1 MATKN
6 LIKYSK
12 TVLKDGLRIISENIP
27 SARSISIGVW
37 VDVGSRD
44 EQKSENGI
52 SHFIEH
58 MLFKGTKRRSAKKIA
73 SSLESLGGNI
83 NAFTSREQ
91 TCYMAVILDEHLEQA
106 VDVLSDILMNSTL
119 TPKNIDREKSVVAE
133 EIHEVFENPSDLVHE
148 HFTENFW
155 SNQPLGRSILG
166 TEITVRSFDR
176 KDIKAY
182 MKKSYLSGRVV
193 IAAAG
198 NVSHRKLVELVKKK
212 FHFSEG
218 IGNRG
223 EDAISPSQFTKHIY
237 TNGSAQNHLCLGFP
251 GIKFSHPDRYNILA
265 LYTYLGSGMSS
276 VLFQKIREEKGMAY
290 SIYSFA
296 DFFRDNGMMGIYFGT
311 EQKHLSEAIE
321 TTLKELRKMKKN
333 RLPDSKLD
341 NIKAQIK
348 GHLTLALESTNG
360 RMGRL
365 GRLELLGN
373 EYLPLDKAL
382 KSIDRIQSNDILEMA
397 RKIFVSEGMTITS
410 LGPGTE
416 ADLNKVDY
424 SI

>member
-1 MATKN
+1 M
-6 LIKYSK
+6 IKYSK
-12 TVLKDGLRIISENIP
+12 TVLKDGLRIISEKIP
-27 SARSISIGVW
+27 SARSISIGIW

-44 EQKSENGI
+44 EQTEENGI
-52 SHFIEH
+52 SHFVEH
-58 MLFKGTKRRSAKKIA
+58 MLFKGTKKRTAKKIA

-119 TPKNIDREKSVVAE
+119 TAKNIAREKSVILE
-133 EIHEVFENPSDLVHE
+133 EIHEVRENPSDLVHE
-148 HFTENFW
+148 YFSENFW

-166 TEITVRSFDR
+166 TEENVLSFGR
-176 KDIKAY
+176 KDFKNY
-182 MKKSYLSGRVV
+182 MKNSYLAGRVV
-193 IAAAG
+193 ISAAG
-198 NVSHRKLVELVKKK
+198 NVSHRKLVELIKKK
-212 FHFSEG
+212 FQFPAGTGS
-218 IGNRG
+218 RG
-223 EDAISPSQFTKHIY
+223 EDATAPSMFSKHIY

-251 GIKFSHPDRYNILA
+251 GLQFRHRDRYNLLG

-290 SIYSFA
+290 SIYAFA

-311 EQKHLSEAIE
+311 DKKHLSEAIE
-321 TTLKELRKMKKN
+321 TTLKELKKVKKN
-333 RLPDSKLD
+333 RLPNSKLD

-360 RMGRL
+360 RMGRMA
-365 GRLELLGN
+365 RQELLGN
-373 EYLPLDKAL
+373 EYIPLGKAL
-382 KSIDRIQSNDILEMA
+382 KDIDRIKPNDILEIA
-397 RKIFVSEGMTITS
+397 RKTFISDGMTVTS

-416 ADLNKVDY
+416 KELNKVDF

>member
-1 MATKN
+1 MPTKN

-12 TVLKDGLRIISENIP
+12 TVLKDGLRIISEKIP

-44 EQKSENGI
+44 EQKCENGV

-58 MLFKGTKRRSAKKIA
+58 MLFKGTKKRTAKKIA

-91 TCYMAVILDEHLEQA
+91 TCYMAVILDEHLKQA
-106 VDVLSDILMNSTL
+106 VDVLSDITMNSTL
-119 TPKNIDREKSVVAE
+119 TQKNIDREKTVVAE
-133 EIHEVFENPSDLVHE
+133 EIHEVRENPTDQVHE
-148 HFTENFW
+148 YFSENFW

-166 TEITVRSFDR
+166 TEKIVGSFSR
-176 KDIKAY
+176 KDLKAY
-182 MKKSYLSGRVV
+182 MKKSYLSERVV

-198 NVSHRKLVELVKKK
+198 NVSHRKLVELIKRK
-212 FHFSEG
+212 FHFPAG
-218 IGNRG
+218 IGSRG
-223 EDAISPSQFTKHIY
+223 EVATSPTDFTKNIY

-251 GIKFSHPDRYNILA
+251 GIKFSHADRYNLLG

-290 SIYSFA
+290 SIYTFA
-296 DFFRDNGMMGIYFGT
+296 DFFRDSGMMGIYFGT
-311 EQKHLSEAIE
+311 DKKHLPEALE
-321 TTLKELRKMKKN
+321 TTLKELRKIKKQ
-333 RLPDSKLD
+333 RLSNDKLD

-360 RMGRL
+360 RMGRM
-365 GRLELLGN
+365 GRQELLGN
-373 EYLPLDKAL
+373 EYISLDKAL
-382 KSIDRIQSNDILEMA
+382 KDIDRIKPNDILEIA
-397 RKIFVSEGMTITS
+397 KKTFVSNGMTITS

-416 ADLNKVDY
+416 KDLNKVDY